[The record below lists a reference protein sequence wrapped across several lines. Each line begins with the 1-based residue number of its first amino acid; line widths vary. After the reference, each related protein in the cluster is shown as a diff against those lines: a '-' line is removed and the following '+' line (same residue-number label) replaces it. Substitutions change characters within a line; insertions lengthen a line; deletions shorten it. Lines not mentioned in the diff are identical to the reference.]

1 MIKSPMQLNAKI
13 RNISD
18 SSKKCQALKRTF
30 LMERF
35 LERLSISKYRDSF
48 VLKGGLLVSALIG
61 QNLRSTTD
69 IDTTVRNIPLNS
81 TETEKIIKEII
92 SIKLEDNVTFEIKSR
107 DDIMEEFEY
116 PGQRFKIEARFDK
129 MYDTIKID
137 ISTNDVITPRPI
149 VTDYQLM
156 FEERSISIYTYNLE
170 TVLAEKLQT
179 VLARSV
185 DNTRMKDFYDIHMIM
200 DQMSHKIDV
209 PNLREAFEKTA
220 NKRNTTIDIQ
230 VFSETVERLKQN
242 RKMGSL
248 WENYKK
254 QSFYVG
260 DISWSE
266 AMESTSR
273 LCELVFSGWKLSSGN
288 RGRLNPSEEMEA
300 YKERKALRA
309 ANPPKTLSQKMNDA
323 TKRSREKK
331 AAAPP
336 RPKPTDHKP
345 KR

>member
-1 MIKSPMQLNAKI
+1 MIKSPMQLKAKI
-13 RNISD
+13 GNISD
-18 SSKKCQALKRTF
+18 NSKKSQALQRTF
-30 LMERF
+30 FMERF
-35 LERLSISKYRDSF
+35 LERLSMSKYRDNF

-92 SIKLEDNVTFEIKSR
+92 SIKLEDNVTFKIKSR
-107 DDIMEEFEY
+107 EDIMEDFEY
-116 PGQRFKIEARFDK
+116 PGQRFKIEASLNKTRD
-129 MYDTIKID
+129 MIKID

-156 FEERSISIYTYNLE
+156 FEERSISIFTYNIE

-200 DQMSHKIDV
+200 GLMSDKIDV
-209 PNLREAFEKTA
+209 PNLREAFERTA
-220 NKRNTTIDIQ
+220 NKRNTAINIKE
-230 VFSETVERLKQN
+230 FSETVERLIQSPQ
-242 RKMGSL
+242 MASQ

-309 ANPPKTLSQKMNDA
+309 ANPPKTLSQKIEEAKKRNRERNAA
-323 TKRSREKK
+323 T
-331 AAAPP
+331 PP
-336 RPKPTDHKP
+336 HPKPPNKKHH
-345 KR
+345 R